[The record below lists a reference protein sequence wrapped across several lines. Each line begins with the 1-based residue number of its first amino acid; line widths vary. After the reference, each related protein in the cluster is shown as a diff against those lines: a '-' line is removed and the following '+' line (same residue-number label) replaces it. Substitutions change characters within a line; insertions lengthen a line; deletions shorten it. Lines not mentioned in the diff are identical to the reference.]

1 MSDEKPFVK
10 TGIRDNYMYG
20 SVSDFLLD
28 KIQEGSSLSFVSAY
42 FTIYAFNALKDKL
55 TNIKDLR
62 FLFGE
67 PSFIQGMD
75 PSKTESKV
83 FRLTEEGLELKNYL
97 PQNAIA
103 KACYDWIEDDKVEIR
118 SVAKSNFL
126 HGKMYYIEKDG
137 REDAILGSSNF
148 TVRGLGLNE
157 KASNIELNLEV
168 DSKGDCADLKDWFD
182 NLWESDQV
190 HCVKEAVKRYLEN
203 IYTDKDPEFIYFKTL
218 YHVFEN
224 FLKGATDADFAQESP
239 KFQGSE
245 IWKKLYDFQKH
256 GVQACI
262 KKLREYNGCI
272 IADSVGLGKTFEALA
287 IIKYFEIRGANVLVL
302 CPKKLEQNWTLYSL
316 NYQRKNNPFRKDNFH
331 YTVRAHSDLTDRGKS
346 SDFDWENF
354 DLVVIDESHNFR
366 NRPADK
372 YDEGLLIRRS
382 RYNRLLEEII
392 KNGCQTQVLML
403 SATPVNNKLTDLEN
417 QIRLI
422 TEDNDNAFQNTGINS
437 VRETLR
443 NAQNRFE
450 KWTEQNGDQ
459 SNQAQRQDSLD
470 KSLNTDFFNL
480 LDRLTI
486 ARSREHITKFY
497 KDTDGS
503 KIKFPDR
510 ADPIH
515 VSPDIDTEGIF
526 PSFAAISSQIDGYKL
541 SLFNPSFYIKPDC
554 LHHYDDRVLQ
564 HRESNLIGMM
574 KVNFLKRLESSVHS
588 FDSTLKRTIEKINV
602 LSIDIQDYL
611 HVEADCDTDY
621 AAFAEAETEY
631 GEDEDLL
638 NSIEDAEDDLYQ
650 YEHLNLEAW
659 LEDLQNDRNQLT
671 GLQRAAAAVTPERD
685 DKLRKLKQLITE
697 KVQSSTTNDKGKLNP
712 KVLVFTAFADTANYL
727 YNNIHEWAKET
738 LEIECAVVTGSANK
752 TTYGTTD
759 FNEILTNFAPIAKE
773 RTTDDTEEE
782 IPEIDLLIGT
792 DCISEGQNLQDCDY
806 LINYDIHWNP
816 VRIIQR
822 FGRIDRIGSKNETIS
837 MVNFWPTPE
846 LDEYINLKVRVEARM
861 ALVNLTATGYDNP
874 LTPDNRDE
882 NLERVW
888 SHRDEQLRRMQTD
901 IINFDEEDEQVK
913 ISQFTL
919 DDFRA
924 QLLNYIQTR
933 EDELQQA
940 DMGLYAVTGAIDKD
954 GKPVDIKPGVI
965 FCLKQVLAEE
975 DNEEGKKLNSLH
987 PYYLVYATED
997 EVVSIGFTNPRRI
1010 LERFSMLCVGKSSPD
1025 TELCDKFNEDTN
1037 NGNDMDI
1044 YQILSEAALES
1055 IRAEYI
1061 QKIND
1066 HLDSSP
1072 NALLPTADE
1081 QITDKTEFELITW
1094 LVITR

>member
-1 MSDEKPFVK
+1 MSEN
-10 TGIRDNYMYG
+10 THIRDNNMYG
-20 SVSDFLLD
+20 TVADFLRD
-28 KIQEGSSLSFVSAY
+28 KIQDGSSLSFVSAY
-42 FTIYAFNALKDKL
+42 FTIYAFHQLKDEL
-55 TNIKDLR
+55 THIKELR

-75 PSKTESKV
+75 PSKTESKA
-83 FRLTEEGLELKNYL
+83 FRLTEKGLELGNYL

-103 KACYDWIEDDKVEIR
+103 KACHDWIEDKVEIK

-137 REDAILGSSNF
+137 SEDAILGSSNF

-157 KASNIELNLEV
+157 KARNIELNLEV
-168 DSKGDCADLKDWFD
+168 DSKSDCADLKKWFD

-190 HCVKEAVKRYLEN
+190 QDVKEAVKTYLEN
-203 IYTDKDPEFIYFKTL
+203 IYTDQDPEFIYFKTL
-218 YHVFEN
+218 YHIFED
-224 FLKGATDADFAQESP
+224 FLDGATDADFAQESP
-239 KFQGSE
+239 KFQHSE
-245 IWKKLYDFQKH
+245 IWRKLYDFQKH

-302 CPKKLEQNWTLYSL
+302 CPKKLEENWTLYSL

-331 YTVRAHSDLTDRGKS
+331 YTVKAHSDLTDRGKP

-366 NRPADK
+366 NRPPDR
-372 YDEGLLIRRS
+372 YEEGLLLRRS
-382 RYNRLLEEII
+382 RYNKLLEEII
-392 KNGCQTQVLML
+392 KSGCQTQVLML
-403 SATPVNNKLTDLEN
+403 SATPVNNKLTDLVN

-450 KWTEQNGDQ
+450 KWTDQNGDL
-459 SNQAQRQDSLD
+459 SNQAQRQDSLAE
-470 KSLNTDFFNL
+470 SLNTDFFNL

-486 ARSREHITKFY
+486 ARSRKHITKFY
-497 KDTDGS
+497 KDTDGLE
-503 KIKFPDR
+503 IKFPDR
-510 ADPIH
+510 ADPIP
-515 VSPDIDTEGIF
+515 VYPDIDTEGIF
-526 PSFAAISSQIDGYKL
+526 PSFQNISTQIDGYKL

-588 FDSTLKRTIEKINV
+588 FDSTLKRTIEKINA

-611 HVEADCDTDY
+611 HDEADRDTDY
-621 AAFAEAETEY
+621 SAFAEAEAEY

-638 NSIEDAEDDLYQ
+638 NGIEDAEDDQYQ
-650 YEHLNLEAW
+650 YEHLDLEAW
-659 LEDLQNDRNQLT
+659 LEDLENDREQLT
-671 GLQRAAAAVTPERD
+671 GIQRAAANITPDRD
-685 DKLRKLKQLITE
+685 NKLAELKTLIYE
-697 KVQSSTTNDKGKLNP
+697 KVNEPSTNNDGKKNR

-727 YNNIHEWAKET
+727 YENMYEWVKET

-752 TTYGTTD
+752 TTYGNTD
-759 FNEILTNFAPIAKE
+759 FNEILTNFSPISKE
-773 RTTDDTEEE
+773 RTTDDTEAE

-822 FGRIDRIGSKNETIS
+822 FGRIDRIGSKNDLIR

-846 LDEYINLKVRVEARM
+846 LDEYINLKVRVESRM

-874 LTPDNRDE
+874 LTPENSDE

-901 IINFDEEDEQVK
+901 ILDFDDLDEQLNLN
-913 ISQFTL
+913 QFTL

-924 QLLNYIQTR
+924 QLLNYLNTR
-933 EDELQQA
+933 EDDLRLA
-940 DMGLYAVTGAIDKD
+940 DLGLYAVTSPFTHGGA
-954 GKPVDIKPGVI
+954 PVDIKPGVI
-965 FCLKQVLAEE
+965 FCLKQVIEAE
-975 DNEEGKKLNSLH
+975 DNEESKKLNPRH
-987 PYYLVYATED
+987 PYYLVYVTED
-997 EVVSIGFTNPRRI
+997 EVVSIGFTNPKRI
-1010 LERFSMLCVGKSSPD
+1010 LERFSALCVGKSSTKTD
-1025 TELCDKFNEDTN
+1025 EQITLYAKFNKDTD
-1037 NGNDMDI
+1037 NGNDMTI
-1044 YQILSEAALES
+1044 YQMLLDTALES

-1061 QKIND
+1061 QKVND
-1066 HLDSSP
+1066 QLDSSP
-1072 NALLPTADE
+1072 DALLPTAE
-1081 QITDKTEFELITW
+1081 SQITEDTEFELVTW
-1094 LVITR
+1094 LVIRH

>member
-1 MSDEKPFVK
+1 MSNNSN
-10 TGIRDNYMYG
+10 IRDNNIYG
-20 SVSDFLLD
+20 TVADFLRN

-42 FTIYAFNALKDKL
+42 FTINAFYELRDEL
-55 TNIKDLR
+55 RNIKELR

-75 PSKTESKV
+75 PTKTESKV

-103 KACYDWIEDDKVEIR
+103 KACYDWIEDKVEIK

-126 HGKMYYIEKDG
+126 HGKMYYIEKNG
-137 REDAILGSSNF
+137 SEDAILGSSNF
-148 TVRGLGLNE
+148 TVRGLGLSK

-168 DSKGDCADLKDWFD
+168 DSKSDCADLKTWFD

-190 HCVKEAVKRYLEN
+190 QDVKEEVKRYLEN

-218 YHVFEN
+218 YHVFED
-224 FLKGATDADFAQESP
+224 FLENASDADFAQENP
-239 KFQGSE
+239 KFQHSE
-245 IWKKLYDFQKH
+245 IWKKLYEFQKH

-262 KKLREYNGCI
+262 KKLKAYNGCI

-316 NYQRKNNPFRKDNFH
+316 NYRRKNNPLKKDNFR
-331 YTVRAHSDLTDRGKS
+331 YNVRAHSDLTDRGK

-366 NRPADK
+366 NRPTDK
-372 YDEGLLIRRS
+372 YEKERLIRRS
-382 RYNRLLEEII
+382 RYNKLLEEII
-392 KNGCQTQVLML
+392 KDGCKTQVLML

-450 KWTEQNGDQ
+450 KWTEQNGDL
-459 SNQAQRQDSLD
+459 SNQPQRQDSLAE
-470 KSLNTDFFNL
+470 SLNADFFNL

-486 ARSREHITKFY
+486 ARSREHIIKFY
-497 KDTDGS
+497 HDTDDA

-510 ADPIH
+510 EKPIP
-515 VSPDIDTEGIF
+515 VYPDIDTDGIF
-526 PSFAAISSQIDGYKL
+526 PSFQNISTQIDGYKL
-541 SLFNPSFYIKPDC
+541 ALFNPSFYIKPDC
-554 LHHYDDRVLQ
+554 LHHYDDRVLK

-588 FDSTLKRTIEKINV
+588 FDSTLQRTIEKINK
-602 LSIDIQDYL
+602 LAIDIQDFL
-611 HVEADCDTDY
+611 QDEAESDDDY
-621 AAFAEAETEY
+621 TAFAEAEAEY
-631 GEDEDLL
+631 GDDEDLL
-638 NSIEDAEDDLYQ
+638 NVFEDADNDIYQ
-650 YEHLNLEAW
+650 YEHLDLQKW
-659 LEDLQNDRNQLT
+659 LEDLQNDRKQLI
-671 GLQRAAAAVTPERD
+671 GIQRAAANITPERD
-685 DKLRKLKQLITE
+685 AKLEQLKQLINN
-697 KVQSSTTNDKGKLNP
+697 KVQNTAKNAKEKLNP

-727 YNNIHEWAKET
+727 YDNLYGWAKET
-738 LEIECAVVTGSANK
+738 LQLESAVVTGSANK
-752 TTYGTTD
+752 TTYGNTD
-759 FNEILTNFAPIAKE
+759 FNEILTNFSPISKE
-773 RTTDDTEEE
+773 RTTDDSVEET
-782 IPEIDLLIGT
+782 PEINLLIGT

-822 FGRIDRIGSKNETIS
+822 FGRIDRIGSKNKTIR

-861 ALVNLTATGYDNP
+861 ALVNLAATGYDNP
-874 LTPDNRDE
+874 LTPENRDE

-888 SHRDEQLRRMQTD
+888 SHRDEQLRRMQTNNID
-901 IINFDEEDEQVK
+901 FDDLDEQLN

-924 QLLNYIQTR
+924 QLLNYLQTR
-933 EDELQQA
+933 EDELRQA
-940 DMGLYAVTGAIDKD
+940 DLGLYAVTQPINQNGN
-954 GKPVDIKPGVI
+954 PVDIKPGVI
-965 FCLKQVLAEE
+965 FCLKQVIAEE
-975 DNEEGKKLNSLH
+975 DNKEGEKLNPIH
-987 PYYLVYATED
+987 PYYLVYVTDD
-997 EVVSIGFTNPRRI
+997 EVVSIGFTNPKRI
-1010 LERFSMLCVGKSSPD
+1010 LERFSALCVGKTAPD
-1025 TELCDKFNEDTN
+1025 TELCDKFNEETN
-1037 NGNDMDI
+1037 NGSDMTI
-1044 YQILSEAALES
+1044 YQILSEVALKS

-1061 QKIND
+1061 RQVND
-1066 HLDSSP
+1066 QLDSSP
-1072 NALLPTADE
+1072 DALLPTADS
-1081 QITDKTEFELITW
+1081 QITEETKFELVTW
-1094 LVITR
+1094 LVIRH

>member
-1 MSDEKPFVK
+1 MSKN
-10 TGIRDNYMYG
+10 THIRDNKMYG
-20 SVSDFLLD
+20 TVADFLRD
-28 KIQEGSSLSFVSAY
+28 KIQDGSSLSFVSAY
-42 FTIYAFNALKDKL
+42 FTIYAFHQLKDEL

-103 KACYDWIEDDKVEIR
+103 KACYDWIEDKVEIK
-118 SVAKSNFL
+118 SVAKFNFL

-137 REDAILGSSNF
+137 SEDAILGSSNF

-168 DSKGDCADLKDWFD
+168 DSKGDCADLKAWFD
-182 NLWESDQV
+182 NLWESDHV
-190 HCVKEAVKRYLEN
+190 HDVKKAVKRYLKN

-218 YHVFEN
+218 YHIFEE
-224 FLKGATDADFAQESP
+224 FLNTATDADFAQENP
-239 KFQGSE
+239 KFQQSE
-245 IWKKLYDFQKH
+245 IWKKLYEFQKH

-262 KKLREYNGCI
+262 KKLKAYNGCI

-316 NYQRKNNPFRKDNFH
+316 NYQRKNNPLRKDNFR
-331 YTVRAHSDLTDRGKS
+331 YTVRAHSDLTDRGS

-366 NRPADK
+366 NRPTDK
-372 YDEGLLIRRS
+372 YEEGQLLRRS
-382 RYNRLLEEII
+382 RYNKLLEEII

-422 TEDNDNAFQNTGINS
+422 TENNDDAFQNTGINS

-450 KWTEQNGDQ
+450 KWTEQSGDL
-459 SNQAQRQDSLD
+459 SNQTQRQDSLAE
-470 KSLNTDFFNL
+470 SLNTDFFNL
-480 LDRLTI
+480 LDRLTV
-486 ARSREHITKFY
+486 ARSREHIIKFY
-497 KDTDGS
+497 HDTDDA

-510 ADPIH
+510 KKPIP
-515 VSPDIDTEGIF
+515 VYPDIDTDGIF
-526 PSFAAISSQIDGYKL
+526 PSFQNISTQIDGYKL
-541 SLFNPSFYIKPDC
+541 AFFNPSFYIKPDC
-554 LHHYDDRVLQ
+554 LRHYDDRVLK

-574 KVNFLKRLESSVHS
+574 KVNFLKRLESSVYS
-588 FDSTLKRTIEKINV
+588 FDSTLQRTIEKINELV
-602 LSIDIQDYL
+602 IDIQDFL
-611 HVEADCDTDY
+611 HDETESDVDY
-621 AAFAEAETEY
+621 NAFAEAEEEY

-638 NSIEDAEDDLYQ
+638 NGIEDAENDIYQ
-650 YEHLNLEAW
+650 YEHLDLETW
-659 LEDLQNDRNQLT
+659 LEDLQNDREQLT
-671 GLQRAAAAVTPERD
+671 RIQRAAANITPDRDAKLER
-685 DKLRKLKQLITE
+685 LKQLISN
-697 KVQSSTTNDKGKLNP
+697 KVQNTAKNEEDKLNP

-727 YNNIHEWAKET
+727 YKNIHEWGKET
-738 LEIECAVVTGSANK
+738 LGIECAVVTGSANK
-752 TTYGTTD
+752 TTYGNTD
-759 FNEILTNFAPIAKE
+759 FNEILTNFSPISKE
-773 RTTDDTEEE
+773 RITDESEKE

-822 FGRIDRIGSKNETIS
+822 FGRIDRIGSKNATIR

-874 LTPDNRDE
+874 LTPENRDE

-901 IINFDEEDEQVK
+901 TLDFDDLDEQLN
-913 ISQFTL
+913 INQFTL

-924 QLLNYIQTR
+924 QLLNYLQTR
-933 EDELQQA
+933 EDELRQA
-940 DMGLYAVTGAIDKD
+940 DLGLYAVTKPIDQH

-965 FCLKQVLAEE
+965 FCLKQVFAED
-975 DNEEGKKLNSLH
+975 DNKEGEKLNPLH
-987 PYYLVYATED
+987 PYYLVHVTED
-997 EVVSIGFTNPRRI
+997 EVVSIGFTNPKRI
-1010 LERFSMLCVGKSSPD
+1010 LERFSALCVGKSTPN
-1025 TELCDKFNEDTN
+1025 TNLCDKFNEDTN
-1037 NGNDMDI
+1037 NGSDMDI
-1044 YQILSEAALES
+1044 YQILSDVTLES

-1061 QKIND
+1061 RKVND
-1066 HLDSSP
+1066 QLDSSP
-1072 NALLPTADE
+1072 DALLPTADS
-1081 QITDKTEFELITW
+1081 QITKETEFELVTW
-1094 LVITR
+1094 LVIAR

>member
-1 MSDEKPFVK
+1 
-10 TGIRDNYMYG
+10 MYG
-20 SVSDFLLD
+20 TVADFLRD
-28 KIQEGSSLSFVSAY
+28 KIQDGASLSFVSAY
-42 FTIYAFNALKDKL
+42 FTIYAFHHLKDEL
-55 TNIKDLR
+55 TNIKGLR

-103 KACYDWIEDDKVEIR
+103 KACYDWIEDKVEIK

-137 REDAILGSSNF
+137 SEDAILGSSNF
-148 TVRGLGLNE
+148 TVRGLGLNK

-168 DSKGDCADLKDWFD
+168 DSKSDCEDLKQWFD

-190 HCVKEAVKRYLEN
+190 QDVKEAVKQYLEN
-203 IYTDKDPEFIYFKTL
+203 IYIDKDPEFIYFKTL
-218 YHVFEN
+218 YHVFED
-224 FLKGATDADFAQESP
+224 FLENATDADFAQENP
-239 KFQGSE
+239 KFQLSE
-245 IWKKLYDFQKH
+245 IWKKLYEFQKH

-262 KKLREYNGCI
+262 KKLKAYNGCI

-316 NYQRKNNPFRKDNFH
+316 NYQRQNNPFRKDNFR
-331 YTVRAHSDLTDRGKS
+331 YTVRAHSDLTDRGP

-366 NRPADK
+366 NRPTDK
-372 YDEGLLIRRS
+372 YEEGLLLRRS
-382 RYNRLLEEII
+382 RYNKLLEEII

-417 QIRLI
+417 QIRFI
-422 TEDNDNAFQNTGINS
+422 TEDNDDAFQNTGINS

-450 KWTEQNGDQ
+450 EWTEQNGNL
-459 SNQAQRQDSLD
+459 SNQAQRQDSLAE
-470 KSLNTDFFNL
+470 SLNADFFNL

-486 ARSREHITKFY
+486 ARSREHIIKFY
-497 KDTDGS
+497 QGTDDA

-510 ADPIH
+510 EKP
-515 VSPDIDTEGIF
+515 VPVYPDIDTQGIF
-526 PSFAAISSQIDGYKL
+526 PSFQNISTQIDRYKL
-541 SLFNPSFYIKPDC
+541 ALFNPSFYIKPDC
-554 LHHYDDRVLQ
+554 LHHYDDSVLR

-588 FDSTLKRTIEKINV
+588 FDSTLKRTIEKINE
-602 LSIDIQDYL
+602 LAIDIQDFL
-611 HVEADCDTDY
+611 HDEAESDVDY
-621 AAFAEAETEY
+621 NAFAEAEAEY
-631 GEDEDLL
+631 GEDDDLL
-638 NSIEDAEDDLYQ
+638 NGFEDAENDIYQ
-650 YEHLNLEAW
+650 YEHLDLEKW
-659 LEDLQNDRNQLT
+659 LEDLQNDREQLT
-671 GLQRAAAAVTPERD
+671 GIQRAAANITPDRD
-685 DKLRKLKQLITE
+685 AKLGQLKELISN
-697 KVQSSTTNDKGKLNP
+697 KVQNPAKIEGKLNR

-727 YNNIHEWAKET
+727 YKNIHEWAKET
-738 LEIECAVVTGSANK
+738 LQIESAVVTGSANK
-752 TTYGTTD
+752 TTYGNSD
-759 FNEILTNFAPIAKE
+759 FNEILINFSPISKE
-773 RTTDDTEEE
+773 RTTDESEEE

-822 FGRIDRIGSKNETIS
+822 FGRIDRIGSKNETIR

-874 LTPDNRDE
+874 LTPENRDE

-901 IINFDEEDEQVK
+901 ILDFDDLDEQLN
-913 ISQFTL
+913 INQFTL

-924 QLLNYIQTR
+924 QLLNYLQTR
-933 EDELQQA
+933 EDELREA
-940 DMGLYAVTGAIDKD
+940 DMGLYAVTEPIDQH
-954 GKPVDIKPGVI
+954 GKLVDIKPGVI
-965 FCLKQVLAEE
+965 FCLKQVFTEE
-975 DNEEGKKLNSLH
+975 DNEEGKKLNPLH
-987 PYYLVYATED
+987 PYYLVYVTED
-997 EVVSIGFTNPRRI
+997 EAVSIGFTNPKRI
-1010 LERFSMLCVGKSSPD
+1010 LERFSALCVGKSSIKTDEEKKPY
-1025 TELCDKFNEDTN
+1025 EKFNEDTD
-1037 NGNDMDI
+1037 NGNDMTI
-1044 YQILSEAALES
+1044 YQILSDAALAS
-1055 IRAEYI
+1055 IRKEYI
-1061 QKIND
+1061 RKVND
-1066 HLDSSP
+1066 QLDESKD
-1072 NALLPTADE
+1072 ALLPTADT
-1081 QITDKTEFELITW
+1081 QIGEETEFELVTW
-1094 LVITR
+1094 LVIGQ